1 MGNLSVDYDGA
12 NINVITP
19 IQSEI
24 EKMEDAAATITK
36 LMGDDL
42 ALYWSGTAFEKA
54 VRTYQDDYKEF
65 IEVRV
70 PKTMEEFKNY
80 IQGCLDKLKETDESL
95 AGM

>member
-1 MGNLSVDYDGA
+1 MGNLNVDYDGA
-12 NINVITP
+12 NTNVITP

-36 LMGDDL
+36 LMGDL
-42 ALYWSGTAFEKA
+42 ASYWSGNSFDKA
-54 VRTYQDDYKEF
+54 EQTYQDDYKGF
-65 IEVRV
+65 IEVKV
-70 PKTMEEFKNY
+70 PETMEEFKNY

>member
-1 MGNLSVDYDGA
+1 MENLNVDYDGA

-36 LMGDDL
+36 LMGDL
-42 ALYWSGTAFEKA
+42 ASYWSGKSFNKA
-54 VRTYQDDYKEF
+54 VQTYQDDYKGF
-65 IEVRV
+65 IEVKV
-70 PKTMEEFKNY
+70 PETMEDFKNY

>member
-12 NINVITP
+12 SSNVITP

-36 LMGDDL
+36 LMGDL
-42 ALYWSGTAFEKA
+42 ASYWSGTSFDAAE
-54 VRTYQDDYKEF
+54 RTYQDDYKGF
-65 IEVRV
+65 IEVKV
-70 PKTMEEFKNY
+70 PETMEEFKNY